1 MESGLYFYVFC
12 LYISLREYHMLKI
25 ANLDICKNWLLEWKF
40 LKVKVLLINKKNIA
54 IHENL
59 TFFFF
64 SFLTTKSVKTID
76 IRFLV
81 FVIAK
86 HI

>member
-1 MESGLYFYVFC
+1 
-12 LYISLREYHMLKI
+12 MLKI

-64 SFLTTKSVKTID
+64 LAF
-76 IRFLV
+76 
-81 FVIAK
+81 
-86 HI
+86 